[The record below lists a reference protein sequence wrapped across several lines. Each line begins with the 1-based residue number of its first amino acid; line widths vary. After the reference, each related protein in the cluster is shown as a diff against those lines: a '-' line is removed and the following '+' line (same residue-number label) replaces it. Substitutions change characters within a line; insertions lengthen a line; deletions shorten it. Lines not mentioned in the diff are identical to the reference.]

1 VVRIVSGSGKL
12 RLRSQS
18 SLYIFQETQGQH
30 VLKPSNICAYANRC
44 AHGYLI
50 EIAGQCDVGTLEEA
64 RATNDAMAQAGRLV
78 RDSTC
83 TTHTHE
89 HSVPQSQESHTQFG
103 FSQQ

>member
-64 RATNDAMAQAGRLV
+64 RATNDANTAYLKV
-78 RDSTC
+78 RRAILNS
-83 TTHTHE
+83 
-89 HSVPQSQESHTQFG
+89 G
-103 FSQQ
+103 FPSNEIGS